1 MKTLS
6 QQSYNIVLSKSMPA
20 QQAVPSHM
28 QPVCIPDTEYRNL
41 QKAIP
46 FQYKFTEIY
55 TCS

>member
-41 QKAIP
+41 KKAIP